1 MSSQLD
7 FNQSFKLLMEG
18 NRGLSKDEVKLL
30 SRNLKSN
37 PNDLRSRIMLLG
49 HFSSKKSWSRFLP
62 HLIWMIDNCPQDL
75 LHRHLPTELK
85 GDAFDKAKAHWN
97 LQVKCYPKDAVISF
111 HAGSFC
117 IPNCLEDAAKLIK
130 RASTLDLETDE
141 FPRSLSHVY
150 LLMSLRSP
158 HSQSKTFAQKS
169 ATQMKA
175 AVERFSEPSSNDSYF
190 LPYFDLE
197 VAQIADLSMRNNL
210 IQEAEELANILL
222 NKKSIYLRRL
232 GTNVASV
239 VQDELATNLGHL
251 ILGWVASSKGRL
263 KMAKDHLS
271 KIRDQEIN
279 VNLEQLLEEHGDLPN
294 WFLRTFATVWSR
306 R

>member
-1 MSSQLD
+1 
-7 FNQSFKLLMEG
+7 
-18 NRGLSKDEVKLL
+18 
-30 SRNLKSN
+30 
-37 PNDLRSRIMLLG
+37 
-49 HFSSKKSWSRFLP
+49 
-62 HLIWMIDNCPQDL
+62 MIDNSPQDP
-75 LHRHLPTELK
+75 LHRHLPSELK
-85 GDAFDKAKAHWN
+85 GEAFDKARAHWN
-97 LQVKCYPKDAVISF
+97 LQVRRCPKDAVISF

-117 IPNCLEDAAKLIK
+117 IPSCLEDAAKLIK

-158 HSQSKTFAQKS
+158 HSQSKTFARKS

-210 IQEAEELANILL
+210 IREAEELANILL
-222 NKKSIYLRRL
+222 NKKLIYSRRL
-232 GTNVASV
+232 GTNVALV

-251 ILGWVASSKGRL
+251 VLGWVAASKGHME
-263 KMAKDHLS
+263 MAKDHLS
-271 KIRDQEIN
+271 KIRNQEIN
-279 VNLEQLLEEHGDLPN
+279 VNLEQVLDDCGDLPN

-306 R
+306 K